1 MQLFTVITPV
11 ATDTLGVFK
20 QYFAIYDLDKQVN
33 ERNSNHNQLYISPMY
48 DTYAE
53 CRNAAAESRRKL
65 RNDLA

>member
-1 MQLFTVITPV
+1 
-11 ATDTLGVFK
+11 
-20 QYFAIYDLDKQVN
+20 
-33 ERNSNHNQLYISPMY
+33 MY